1 VPDLEMVRQA
11 LSLLADPAAGVQL
24 TCMPSW
30 AWGTFPGAGEGI
42 DQAAEWV
49 GGHGDAQGIYYALNP
64 VSVGLEAR
72 CKNSDALRRRWLL
85 IDVDRVKTAEDR
97 DLSAS
102 AKEHADALGLA
113 EEVREH
119 LHGLGWPDPGFHL
132 NSGNGAHLLYRIDW
146 PNDPESQK
154 VLSAFLKGL
163 AAQFD
168 GPRGELDRAVH
179 DARRISKLPGTW
191 ARKGPST
198 TDRPHRMAR
207 VLSSDAEAVAVPLDL
222 VRQSTPAKAAGEKA
236 EAAPVRVE
244 RSPWVLVPAAVEE
257 SAELAWARQALAS
270 ECNRMRSARPGSL
283 NTQLYKSGAAMG
295 NIVASGLLGREEV
308 TEAILEA
315 GAEAGCD
322 NPKKDRATV
331 ERGIDEGMK
340 TPRKPDPATKNAQPT
355 KQTKQAAR
363 AANGPAAA
371 ARYRHP
377 VAAEAMARAAG
388 LDSRLVPV
396 TTSLPTVMNSTYP
409 EPRYAVQGIVSEG
422 LNILVG
428 KPKLGKAQPLSAP
441 VLTPH
446 GWRKMGDIRPGDMVI
461 GVDGR
466 PTEVVAVH
474 PQGVVPIYRV
484 TASDGVQVE
493 ATGDHLWQV
502 TSHNDR
508 TTGRPGRVMSTA
520 EVARSLREGKER
532 FSYLPVLAGPVE
544 FARPDGP
551 LPLDPYLLGVL
562 IGDGGLTKDVT
573 FTTGDV
579 EMFGLVE
586 AAMPAGCRLHV
597 LPSGRTANVSGAARG
612 KPNPAR
618 EALSAVGLM
627 GKKSPEKFIP
637 EAYLLAAPEDRFAL
651 LQGLLDTD
659 GGMDGGGR
667 RIVTFSTSS
676 RRLAD
681 GVRHLIEALGGTART
696 KARQTFHSRPGD
708 PARKAGLPSYRI
720 IVRLPASLGCPF
732 RLARKAA
739 QWRAVKTEKNCPVV
753 RRITAVEPAGSAPAQ
768 CITVAAAD
776 GLYLTAGCVVT
787 HNSWL
792 ALNLGITI
800 AAGGVALGGVPVA
813 TGPVLYLAL
822 EDRLRRL
829 QSRSKMVLG
838 GLVMDPPDDLDVSV
852 EWPRLDAGGLDHI
865 CEWIEGKGIT
875 GEGDDRAAAAKL
887 IIIDVW
893 AKFRPVEQ
901 NSRAS
906 AYDTDYAHMAALK
919 GVLDHYGTSALIL
932 HHTRKAAA
940 ADAMDE
946 VSGTAGIAGA
956 ADGVL
961 VLTRT
966 RHQEPQNGEMEAELL
981 VMPRDHEEQKL
992 ALAVDQKTWVWT
1004 SQGKTSERSEGKLG
1018 AAIMKVMEANAGLT
1032 ISTRTIMDA
1041 IQMDPK
1047 PSMDSLRKVLSRLV
1061 ERDVLSRPRDGHYRR
1076 PLTETPF

>member
-1 VPDLEMVRQA
+1 MEMVRQA

-42 DQAAEWV
+42 DHAAEWV
-49 GGHGDAQGIYYALNP
+49 SSHGDAQGIYYALNP
-64 VSVGLEAR
+64 VSVGLETR
-72 CKNSDALRRRWLL
+72 CKNSDALGRRWLL
-85 IDVDRVKTAEDR
+85 IDVDRVKTAEDK
-97 DLSAS
+97 DFSAS

-132 NSGNGAHLLYRIDW
+132 DSGNGAHLLYRIDW

-163 AAQFD
+163 AVQFD

-198 TDRPHRMAR
+198 ADRPHRMAR
-207 VLSSDAEAVAVPLDL
+207 ILSMDAEAVTVPLDL
-222 VRQSTPAKAAGEKA
+222 VRQSTPTKSAGEKA

-244 RSPWVLVPAAVEE
+244 RSPWVLVPVAVEE

-308 TEAILEA
+308 IEAILEA

-340 TPRKPDPATKNAQPT
+340 TPRKPEPDPATKNAQPA

-363 AANGPAAA
+363 DANGPAAA

-428 KPKLGKAQPLSAP
+428 KPKLGK
-441 VLTPH
+441 
-446 GWRKMGDIRPGDMVI
+446 
-461 GVDGR
+461 
-466 PTEVVAVH
+466 
-474 PQGVVPIYRV
+474 
-484 TASDGVQVE
+484 
-493 ATGDHLWQV
+493 
-502 TSHNDR
+502 
-508 TTGRPGRVMSTA
+508 
-520 EVARSLREGKER
+520 
-532 FSYLPVLAGPVE
+532 
-544 FARPDGP
+544 
-551 LPLDPYLLGVL
+551 
-562 IGDGGLTKDVT
+562 
-573 FTTGDV
+573 
-579 EMFGLVE
+579 
-586 AAMPAGCRLHV
+586 
-597 LPSGRTANVSGAARG
+597 
-612 KPNPAR
+612 
-618 EALSAVGLM
+618 
-627 GKKSPEKFIP
+627 
-637 EAYLLAAPEDRFAL
+637 
-651 LQGLLDTD
+651 
-659 GGMDGGGR
+659 
-667 RIVTFSTSS
+667 
-676 RRLAD
+676 
-681 GVRHLIEALGGTART
+681 
-696 KARQTFHSRPGD
+696 
-708 PARKAGLPSYRI
+708 
-720 IVRLPASLGCPF
+720 
-732 RLARKAA
+732 
-739 QWRAVKTEKNCPVV
+739 
-753 RRITAVEPAGSAPAQ
+753 
-768 CITVAAAD
+768 
-776 GLYLTAGCVVT
+776 
-787 HNSWL
+787 SWL

-865 CEWIEGKGIT
+865 CEWIEGKGFT
-875 GEGDDRAAAAKL
+875 GEGDNRAAVAKL
-887 IIIDVW
+887 VIIDVW